1 MYLINFIG
9 IHIEDTPPEVPADED
24 ETLPEV
30 PADEDEMP
38 PSDDG
43 VSTPAEVVYGSWV
56 EIRFKTKIYYA
67 EVSYK
72 DPTIC

>member
-9 IHIEDTPPEVPADED
+9 IPIEDTPPDED

-56 EIRFKTKIYYA
+56 QIRFKRKIHC
-67 EVSYK
+67 
-72 DPTIC
+72 TCILCRG